1 MKYTD
6 LTTWAEA
13 VALAIREK
21 KGSSE
26 KIKPINFPQ
35 EISALGT
42 NNAIFDTLDSP
53 SLKTLTTR
61 IAKAIRTKCKC
72 DSCKNNQLINPQD
85 FPEHI
90 GLISAE
96 NFSWV
101 IWRNDSHRAM
111 HIDWYT
117 YDVKNCTFP
126 SGSRMVAPG
135 KIFAAQLPVGS
146 YVRIRQY
153 YTCDY
158 LISPNCNTTG
168 VDGSQDYYDSYTVLE
183 FPVTT
188 KDPHFIQQA
197 DKYINICNEST
208 TFAVSVDSGRAN
220 AADIQPGECLVVT
233 DLPERWRGM
242 YLVSASQFDIK
253 ILDKVITA
261 EYKSW
266 WHDGGG
272 SYVIDLENAIE
283 ANSTF
288 FGAFVEDSDLDIHI
302 YPYPYNNISVTQ
314 HSVNVHSTHNG
325 AVLVGECSCAN
336 CTNKQ
341 WIVANNTN
349 KSTFMLSKYTKS
361 FPADWDVHNIEIKDN
376 GGNVI
381 SAEVQ
386 VTGSETH
393 QFAYPSIPV
402 IARETHP
409 DGFPDHNH
417 DKSTAVFDSSSNK
430 GTYSELVI
438 STCCDGCGSVTGVT
452 YSSVCEYGL
461 CYSCEVNDEN
471 YCESECGS
479 CEGESTCC
487 EGETPC
493 CEGESSSCDSQNT
506 DCECDSQC
514 NCQNGE
520 SDCKWNYE
528 CHQACGQTDCPI
540 MNEGS
545 SSVPY

>member
-6 LTTWAEA
+6 LNTWAEA
-13 VALAIREK
+13 VAQAIREK

-53 SLKTLTTR
+53 SLKMLTTR

-90 GLISAE
+90 GLLSAE

-126 SGSRMVAPG
+126 SGSRIVASG

-146 YVRIRQY
+146 YVHIRQY

-158 LISPNCNTTG
+158 LISPNCNVTG
-168 VDGSQDYYDSYTVLE
+168 VDGNQDYYDSYTVLE
-183 FPVTT
+183 FSVT

-208 TFAVSVDSGRAN
+208 FVVSVDSECIG
-220 AADIQPGECLVVT
+220 AAEIPSKKCLVVT
-233 DLPERWRGM
+233 DLPKRWRGM
-242 YLVSASQFDIK
+242 YLYSNSEFDIK
-253 ILDKVITA
+253 ILDTVFTA
-261 EYKSW
+261 GYRSW
-266 WHDGGG
+266 WHDGSGA
-272 SYVIDLENAIE
+272 YVIDLENTIE
-283 ANSTF
+283 NSI
-288 FGAFVEDSDLDIHI
+288 AFSGDSDLDIYI
-302 YPYPYNNISVTQ
+302 YPSNDISVTQ
-314 HSVNVHSTHNG
+314 HSVNAHSTHNG
-325 AVLVGECSCAN
+325 TVLVGECSCAS
-336 CTNKQ
+336 CTNEQ
-341 WIVANNTN
+341 WIVDNSTNTN
-349 KSTFMLSKYTKS
+349 TSTFMISKYTKS
-361 FPADWDVHNIEIKDN
+361 FPAEWNVSSIEIKDS

-381 SAEVQ
+381 SAEVH
-386 VTGSETH
+386 VAGSKTQ
-393 QFAYPSIPV
+393 QFTYTSIPV

-409 DGFPDHNH
+409 EGFPGHNH
-417 DKSTAVFDSSSNK
+417 DKLTEVFDSS
-430 GTYSELVI
+430 TYSELVI
-438 STCCDGCGSVTGVT
+438 STCCDGCGAVTGT
-452 YSSVCEYGL
+452 TGSSVCEYGQ
-461 CYSCEVNDEN
+461 CTSCEVNDEN
-471 YCESECGS
+471 CCESEG
-479 CEGESTCC
+479 
-487 EGETPC
+487 
-493 CEGESSSCDSQNT
+493 SSCDSQNPGCDSQNPGCDGQNT

-514 NCQNGE
+514 TCQNGE
-520 SDCKWNYE
+520 SECSWNYE
-528 CHQACGQTDCPI
+528 CQQACGQTACPI
-540 MNEGS
+540 MSEGS